1 MIATLAGR
9 RGRPRGILGGID
21 RALGHLLSFEAAF
34 VLFLYSNELQWI
46 MPARLP
52 VDETLLF
59 GALSLAGVAWVVWRE
74 GLYLRGLP
82 VAAAGLLF
90 IAWAVASA
98 AWSPSRIM
106 VRTAVPYLLV
116 FNVLCVVAGAL
127 VIANRRERAVRF
139 FALALGVA
147 AVMAAVGLFIYAAYG
162 DFRRWSGWQD
172 LEGRVYLDFGH
183 TVVNG
188 AGTAFCVALFA
199 RLGSL
204 RQAAGAA
211 LFAACAL
218 FLLVG
223 GGRGP
228 FLGAALA
235 ALVGLATRP
244 PTAGRGRVEL
254 PYATAAATLLIA
266 VAAAYVAYL
275 LASGG
280 ATATLARFAKLV
292 DQAENTA
299 MVRGANRFDYWAA
312 AYDLWLSA
320 PLFGHGLSSFSVLF
334 HGGREVAGTHPH
346 NIFLQIAAETGIV
359 GLALFG
365 LFAWAAFRNA
375 SFRRLR
381 RDPLL
386 VCALLFVVTSS
397 MAALFGKDIVGVRRF
412 FFALSLLALRPPPR
426 PAVAAAEEEEEGGEA
441 APAAPP
447 AAAATAGRRR

>member
-1 MIATLAGR
+1 MMATLLG
-9 RGRPRGILGGID
+9 RGRPRGILGGVD

-52 VDETLLF
+52 VDETALF
-59 GALSLAGVAWVVWRE
+59 AAISLAGAAWVIWRE

-82 VAAAGLLF
+82 VVAAGLLF

-98 AWSPSRIM
+98 AWSPSRIL
-106 VRTAVPYLLV
+106 VDKAVPYLLV
-116 FNVLCVVAGAL
+116 FNVLCLVAGGL

-172 LEGRVYLDFGH
+172 AAGRVYLDFGH

-211 LFAACAL
+211 LFAACTV

-235 ALVGLATRP
+235 AMVGLATRP

-254 PYATAAATLLIA
+254 PYATAAAALLIA
-266 VAAAYVAYL
+266 AGAAYVAYL
-275 LASGG
+275 LASG
-280 ATATLARFAKLV
+280 AMTTTLARFAKLA

-299 MVRGANRFDYWAA
+299 LVRGANRFDYWAA
-312 AYDLWLSA
+312 AYDYWLAA

-334 HGGREVAGTHPH
+334 HGGREVEGTHPH

-365 LFAWAAFRNA
+365 LFAWTALRNA
-375 SFRRLR
+375 PFRRLR

-386 VCALLFVVTSS
+386 VCALLFVVTSM

-426 PAVAAAEEEEEGGEA
+426 PRPPAAAAAEEDGAEE
-441 APAAPP
+441 PPP
-447 AAAATAGRRR
+447 AAAATLATAGRRR